1 MSGWHA
7 LTRGRGMSPFKA
19 GLIAIVAI
27 VIGVY
32 FAFARGLPFGDHYE
46 LKIHFDESVNVKERQ
61 PVRIAGVDVGKVVKV
76 EHADPP
82 KRLVEVTVRI
92 DDEGRPVHE
101 DAQVKI
107 RPRMFLE
114 GNWFLEMSPGTDG
127 SPELKDGGTIPVHRT
142 SSPVQLGQVFSILQS
157 DTRQNIRRIFRE
169 YGSALEGEGARGFN
183 RSIPY
188 WEPAYRNSAI
198 VQDATLGLNPHD
210 LSDYIDSAGRVARGL
225 DRSPTA
231 LKSLITDFD
240 TAAGAFAREAT
251 SLETAIEELP
261 RTLAAARPAL
271 AKLND
276 AFPPLRRLTADL
288 RPSVRETGRT
298 IDVSFPFIQQTR
310 RLVSRAELRGL
321 VADLRP
327 TVPNLARL
335 TRDTVPLFE
344 TLRESAGCENE
355 VFDHF
360 SNDRLE
366 DPFFPA
372 TGKIYEEAPKPLPSL
387 AAESRNGDAN
397 GQWFHVLVSAGDYT
411 VNIGDDINGNPQF
424 AQAYFPVL
432 GSIPPSPPKGYR
444 PPLRP
449 EVPCE
454 TQEPPDLRVNPGP
467 GDPVVAKGLPSTPK
481 ARAAHE
487 RAKNRAVRFLRR
499 DLERLD
505 LDEQYRVSPKEIGR

>member
-1 MSGWHA
+1 
-7 LTRGRGMSPFKA
+7 MSPFRA
-19 GLIAIVAI
+19 GVITLVLIV
-27 VIGVY
+27 VGVY

-46 LKIHFDESVNVKERQ
+46 VKIHFEESVNVKERQ

-82 KRLVEVTVRI
+82 RKLVEVTVRI
-92 DDEGRPVHE
+92 DDAGRPVHQ

-114 GNWFLEMSPGTDG
+114 GNWFLDMSPGTDG
-127 SPELKDGGTIPVHRT
+127 SPELEDGGTIPVQQT
-142 SSPVQLGQVFSILQS
+142 SSPVQLGQVFAILQS
-157 DTRQNIRRIFRE
+157 DTRDNIKRIFRE
-169 YGSALEGEGARGFN
+169 YGSALEGEGANGFR

-198 VQDATLGLNPHD
+198 VQDASLGLNPHD

-225 DRSPTA
+225 DRSPDA
-231 LKSLITDFD
+231 LRSLITDFD

-251 SLETAIEELP
+251 SLETAIGELP

-276 AFPPLRRLTADL
+276 AFPPLRRLAVDL

-298 IDVSFPFIQQTR
+298 IDVSFPFIRQTR
-310 RLVSRAELRGL
+310 RLVSPAELRGL

-335 TRDTVPLFE
+335 TRDSVPLFE
-344 TLRESAGCENE
+344 ALRESAGCENE
-355 VFDHF
+355 VFNDF

-366 DPFFPA
+366 DPYFPA
-372 TGKIYEEAPKPLPSL
+372 TGRIYEEAPKPLPSL
-387 AAESRNGDAN
+387 AGESRSGDAN

-411 VNIGDDINGNPQF
+411 VNIGNDIQGNPQF
-424 AQAYFPVL
+424 AQAYFPIL
-432 GSIPPSPPKGYR
+432 GTLPPSPPEGRR
-444 PPLRP
+444 PPLKP

-454 TQEPPDLRVNPGP
+454 TQEPPDLRAIPGP
-467 GDPVVAKGLPSTPK
+467 GDPVVAKGLPNTPK
-481 ARAAHE
+481 ARAQHE
-487 RAKNRAVRFLRR
+487 RAKNRAVRFMRQ
-499 DLERLD
+499 DLKRLN
-505 LDEQYRVSPKEIGR
+505 LDKQFRVSSKELGR